1 MTSKTIIN
9 YHLVLTEREW
19 AAVINALDYMDEQLY
34 GDKPIS
40 DFVVDAL
47 KEVFPSGFI
56 RETSE
61 KIATSK

>member
-1 MTSKTIIN
+1 MTVVIN
-9 YHLVLTEREW
+9 HHLVLTKREW
-19 AAVINALDYMDEQLY
+19 TAVINALDYMDEQLY
-34 GDKPIS
+34 GDEPIQ

-47 KEVFPSGFI
+47 KEAFPSGFI

>member
-1 MTSKTIIN
+1 MTVLIN
-9 YHLVLTEREW
+9 HHLVLTKREW
-19 AAVINALDYMDEQLY
+19 TAVINALDYMDEQLY
-34 GDKPIS
+34 GDEPTQ

-47 KEVFPSGFI
+47 KDAFPSGFI